1 VAVPVLAPGSVVA
14 GRYTVGVV
22 LGRSS
27 RATTYR
33 AKAAEGREVVVK
45 MYDPQVPAE
54 AIEAL
59 RHAAA
64 VTADMP
70 RGLALEVL
78 EIGVDSVSGATF
90 VVSESSA
97 RPSLA
102 QLVELCPLTPVDAAT
117 MMRSLA
123 RALGE
128 AHERGLSHLALKPTN
143 VFVGAVP
150 ACAVKLGDFATPA
163 QPPWMAPEQT
173 GEEGA
178 GVAADVFSSA
188 LVVFYAMTGRSYW
201 RKAASPTDVVAW
213 QREVRSTHPAAS
225 VRAAELGIT
234 LDGSWDPPFA
244 RALRLEASARYGSA
258 SELAEAFE
266 HAQRNPGGQ
275 PTPTGVKAEVLP
287 VAPVAPDAPVAP
299 VVPPRGGRRGS
310 RAPWVVAVLVACALL
325 VGASMVVAKLKKPGG
340 VAPAAGLVPTASM
353 APSEQA
359 RADPPPPPS
368 ESVSSSPSAVEPIAS
383 TSSAA
388 SASPPPLDRA
398 HSMLVVT
405 CTPSCDSV
413 FVDGRAIAHADQGTM
428 LAPGVHLVAAN
439 LARHGSK
446 VQTIQLRGGHVRRFD
461 VVF

>member
-14 GRYTVGVV
+14 GRYTVGVA

-45 MYDPQVPAE
+45 MYDPQLPAE

-59 RHAAA
+59 RRAATI
-64 VTADMP
+64 TADMP

-78 EIGVDSVSGATF
+78 EIGVDPASGGTF

-150 ACAVKLGDFATPA
+150 ACAVKLGDFAAPA
-163 QPPWMAPEQT
+163 QPPWMAPEQA
-173 GEEGA
+173 GEEAA
-178 GVAADVFSSA
+178 GIAADVFSAA
-188 LVVFYAMTGRSYW
+188 LVVFFAMTGRSYW
-201 RKAASPTDVVAW
+201 RKAASPPDVVAW
-213 QREVRSTHPAAS
+213 LREIRSTHPAAS
-225 VRAAELGIT
+225 ARAAELRVT
-234 LDGSWDPPFA
+234 LGGSWDPPFA
-244 RALRLEASARYGSA
+244 RALRLEAAARYGSA
-258 SELAEAFE
+258 SELADAFE
-266 HAQRNPGGQ
+266 HAQRNRGDPPE
-275 PTPTGVKAEVLP
+275 PTAAKAVDPP
-287 VAPVAPDAPVAP
+287 VAPAAPPLA
-299 VVPPRGGRRGS
+299 GRRAS
-310 RAPWVVAVLVACALL
+310 RAPWIAVVLVACASL

-359 RADPPPPPS
+359 HADPPPAPS
-368 ESVSSSPSAVEPIAS
+368 ESVSSSPPAVEPIAS
-383 TSSAA
+383 ASAA
-388 SASPPPLDRA
+388 SASPPPLDRT

-405 CTPSCDSV
+405 CTPACDSV
-413 FVDGRAIAHADQGTM
+413 FVDGRAIAHADQGT
-428 LAPGVHLVAAN
+428 LLPPGVHLVAAN

-446 VQTIQLRGGHVRRFD
+446 VQTLQLRGGHVRRLD